1 MIDYKELNINSDVF
15 IEAREKFDIVL
26 KKLLKNMIKSNSTT
40 GSITLKIDVS
50 LTTET
55 IPDITALNI

>member
-40 GSITLKIDVS
+40 GDRKSVV
-50 LTTET
+50 
-55 IPDITALNI
+55 